1 MEELNEKQKEEQK
14 NAAKRKREKLV
25 EKPHTD
31 ANIALKDGVKQDV
44 DNHKAS
50 FACII
55 IFSICI
61 MSGLVPMSEKEMNE
75 RAQQK
80 REMLRLQQKALR
92 QALEKAKKKQD
103 DWVMVERASAID
115 MIEDAMKR
123 KKGGKRKTRKHK
135 KKHRRKTK
143 RKRRVKRRRK
153 TRRR

>member
-1 MEELNEKQKEEQK
+1 
-14 NAAKRKREKLV
+14 
-25 EKPHTD
+25 
-31 ANIALKDGVKQDV
+31 
-44 DNHKAS
+44 
-50 FACII
+50 
-55 IFSICI
+55 